1 MTLFRLLHVLALLW
15 MTVGIGAVVVPIWR
29 AWAAKELEVKVILL
43 SEAQQNEA
51 RWLIPGVIAT
61 VFTGFGWAAA
71 ADVNLVLTG
80 WLLAKELIFA
90 LDVFIFIPLM
100 GVGLRRVRLL
110 ALQAQKAGAMTPE
123 LQSALDDNVPVVF
136 GTVLA
141 VTIPVLAAL
150 AIVRPF

>member
-1 MTLFRLLHVLALLW
+1 MTLFRLLHVLALFW

-29 AWAAKELEVKVILL
+29 AWTAKELEIKVILL

-110 ALQAQKAGAMTPE
+110 ALQAQKTGAMTPE

-141 VTIPVLAAL
+141 ITIPVLAAL